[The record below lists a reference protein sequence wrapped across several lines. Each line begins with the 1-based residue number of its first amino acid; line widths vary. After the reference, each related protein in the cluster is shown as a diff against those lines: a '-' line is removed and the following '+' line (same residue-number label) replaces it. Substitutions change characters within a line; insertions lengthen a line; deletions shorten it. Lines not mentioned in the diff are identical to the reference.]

1 MCFITFG
8 LDPKNYL
15 CRIVIQIPAIPV
27 SYPMKEL
34 QHLNKYFKK
43 YRFKLLVGIVITMIA
58 RIFQLVMPSY
68 VKKSIEVVERFIG
81 NDILKAEAKEML
93 LEYILIIVGAALLS
107 GFFTFLMRQT
117 IINVSRYIEYDLK
130 NEVFDH
136 YQLLSLNFYKKNR
149 TGDLMNRISE
159 DVNQVRLYGG
169 PAIMYGIQTLTLFVC
184 LVPLMFIKAPVLALY
199 ALLPLPILSVLI
211 YQISKIIHKRSTIV
225 QEFLSNLSTFTQESF
240 SGISVIKAYAL
251 EPKVNAELKYLAL
264 DGKNKSMDLAKVNAW
279 FFPLMILLIGI
290 SNIFVIYVGG
300 KQYIDG
306 EIASIGIIAEF
317 ILYVNMLTWPVA
329 VVGWVTSIV
338 QRAEASQ
345 KRINQFLQEEP
356 NIVSTVKEE
365 TPIKGKIEFKNVTF
379 TYEDTNI
386 TALNNISFTINK
398 GETVAILGKTGSGKS
413 TILDLIARL
422 YDIESGEILIDDI
435 PIKQLNLQ
443 SLRQSIGAVP
453 QDAFL
458 FSDTIKNN
466 IKFGKENSTDEEI
479 IAVAKKAVVH
489 ENIMGF
495 NKQYET
501 ILGERGITL
510 SGGQKQRVSIARAL
524 LKDPQIYLFDDC
536 LSAVDTETEEEILNQ
551 LKKESKNKTTL
562 IVSHRVSSA
571 KNADKIIV
579 LEAGKLIQEGTH
591 EELNSVEGYYKEL
604 YMHQLSEKEK

>member
-1 MCFITFG
+1 
-8 LDPKNYL
+8 
-15 CRIVIQIPAIPV
+15 
-27 SYPMKEL
+27 MKEL
-34 QHLNKYFKK
+34 QHLNKYFRK
-43 YRFKLLVGIVITMIA
+43 YRFKLLVGIIITMVA

-68 VKKSIEVVERFIG
+68 VKKSIEVVEGYIG
-81 NDILKAEAKEML
+81 NNILKSEAKEML

-184 LVPLMFIKAPVLALY
+184 LVPLMFIKAPILALY

-225 QEFLSNLSTFTQESF
+225 QEFLSTLSTFTQESF

-251 EPKVNAELKYLAL
+251 EPKVNAELNNLAL
-264 DGKNKSMDLAKVNAW
+264 DGKSKSMDLAKVNAW

-290 SNIFVIYVGG
+290 SNIFVIYIGG

-386 TALNNISFTINK
+386 TALNNISFTVNK
-398 GETVAILGKTGSGKS
+398 GQTVAILGKTGSGKS

-422 YDIESGEILIDDI
+422 YDIDSGEILIDDV
-435 PIKQLNLQ
+435 PIKELNLQ

-501 ILGERGITL
+501 VLGERGITL

-579 LEAGKLIQEGTH
+579 LENGKLIQEGTH

>member
-1 MCFITFG
+1 
-8 LDPKNYL
+8 
-15 CRIVIQIPAIPV
+15 
-27 SYPMKEL
+27 MKEL
-34 QHLNKYFKK
+34 RHLDKYFKK
-43 YRFKLLVGIVITMIA
+43 YWLKLFIGIIITIIA

-68 VKKSIEVVERFIG
+68 VKKSIEVVENYVASQITEPQAR
-81 NDILKAEAKEML
+81 DLL

-117 IINVSRYIEYDLK
+117 IINVSRYIEFDLK
-130 NEVFDH
+130 NEIFDH

-159 DVNQVRLYGG
+159 DVGQVRLYAG

-184 LVPLMFIKAPVLALY
+184 LIPLMFIKAPTIAFY
-199 ALLPLPILSVLI
+199 SLLPLPILSVLI
-211 YQISKIIHKRSTIV
+211 YQISKIIHKRSTKV
-225 QEFLSNLSTFTQESF
+225 QEYLSTLSTFAQESF
-240 SGISVIKAYAL
+240 SGVSVIKAYNL
-251 EPKVNAELKYLAL
+251 EPQINNEVIVLANE
-264 DGKNKSMDLAKVNAW
+264 GKEKSMDLAKVNAW

-300 KQYIDG
+300 KQYING
-306 EIASIGIIAEF
+306 EISSIGTIAEF

-329 VVGWVTSIV
+329 VVGWLTSIV

-345 KRINQFLQEEP
+345 KRINEFL
-356 NIVSTVKEE
+356 KEQPEINNEVIQE
-365 TPIKGKIEFKNVTF
+365 TPINGSIEFKDVTF

-386 TALNNISFTINK
+386 TALKNLSFTINE
-398 GETVAILGKTGSGKS
+398 GETVAIIGKTGSGKS

-422 YDIESGEILIDDI
+422 YDASSGEILIDDV
-435 PIKQLNLQ
+435 PIQRLNLD
-443 SLRQSIGAVP
+443 SLRAAIGAVP

-458 FSDTIKNN
+458 FSDSIKNN
-466 IKFGKENSTDEEI
+466 IKFGKEDATEDEILE
-479 IAVAKKAVVH
+479 VARKAAVH

-495 NKQYET
+495 SKKYDT

-524 LKDPQIYLFDDC
+524 LKDPRIYLFDDC
-536 LSAVDTETEEEILNQ
+536 LSAVDTETEEEILHN
-551 LKKESKNKTTL
+551 LKLASHLRTTL

-579 LEAGKLIQEGTH
+579 LEDGKVLQEGTH
-591 EELNSVEGYYKEL
+591 NQLIEIDGYYKEL
-604 YMHQLSEKEK
+604 YLNQLSAKEI